1 MSDLPESIAGRM
13 TVHPVSG
20 CWIVGG
26 SLDKDGYARIGGEGA
41 HRVVYRLLAGEI
53 PEDKP
58 QLDHVV
64 KLGCISRA
72 CCWPAH
78 LEPVTART
86 NTLRGTSFAA
96 VNAAKDECDHGHP
109 YDLFNTYWRPDG
121 HRDCR
126 ICIRFRVAKYKRRLC
141 GAAKTGE
148 PLELRL
154 AA

>member
-1 MSDLPESIAGRM
+1 MSDLPDSIANRIS
-13 TVHPVSG
+13 VHPAAG

-26 SLDKDGYARIGGEGA
+26 CLDKDGYARIKGEGA
-41 HRVVYRLLAGEI
+41 HRVVYKLLVGEI

-72 CCWPAH
+72 CCWPVH

-96 VNAAKDECDHGHP
+96 VNAAKTKCDNGHEL
-109 YDLFNTYWRPDG
+109 DLYNTYWRPDG

-126 ICIRFRVAKYKRRLC
+126 ICIRFRVAKYKRRLRE
-141 GAAKTGE
+141 AANACE
-148 PLELRL
+148 SLELRP

>member
-1 MSDLPESIAGRM
+1 MSDLHEAIRNRI
-13 TVHPVSG
+13 TVHPLSG

-26 SLDKDGYARIGGEGA
+26 ILDKDGYARIRGEGV
-41 HRVVYRLLAGEI
+41 HRVVYKLLAGEI
-53 PEDKP
+53 PKDKP

-72 CCWPAH
+72 CCWPVH

-126 ICIRFRVAKYKRRLC
+126 ICIRRRVKEYKQRLR
-141 GAAKTGE
+141 GAAKAAE